1 MSNTIRIRRRNA
13 NGAAGAPSSL
23 QQAELCF
30 NEADGC
36 LYIGIGTGGA
46 GGSATTIATLS
57 STNFA
62 TKSYVTAAV
71 AAVDVTSQLASYA
84 PLASPSLTGTPTA
97 PTPSTSD
104 NSTKL
109 ATTAYVKAQGYL
121 TAETYVGTV
130 TSVGLS
136 LPGIFSVSGS
146 PITSSG
152 TLSASLATQSANQV
166 WAGPTT
172 GSAATP
178 SFRSLVAGDIPSHT
192 ASLISDLATTVQGYR
207 LDQFAAPTSSV
218 SLNSQKITNLGT
230 PTADTD
236 AVTKS
241 YADALRSGL
250 DVKQSVRAATTAN
263 ITLSGTQTIDGV
275 ALIAGDR
282 VLVKNQSTGS
292 QNGIYVVAAGSWS
305 RATDADSDAKINPG
319 MFVFVEEGTVGAD
332 QGWVLSNN
340 APTTL
345 GTTALTFAQFS
356 GAGSFSVDSTLT
368 KTGNSIGLTS
378 GIATAGTYTSVTVD
392 TYGRVTAGSSPA
404 IQSQITAV
412 GLLKGAGSGSVSAAT
427 AGTDYLDPNSTI
439 DGGVF

>member
-13 NGAAGAPSSL
+13 NGAAGAPSTL
-23 QQAELCF
+23 QQSELAF

-36 LYIGIGTGGA
+36 LYVGIGTGGA

-62 TKSYVTAAV
+62 TKAYVASAV
-71 AAVDVTSQLASYA
+71 AAVDVSSQLASYA
-84 PLASPSLTGTPTA
+84 LLASPTLTGTPSST
-97 PTPSTSD
+97 TPSTSD
-104 NSTKL
+104 NSTRI
-109 ATTAYVKAQGYL
+109 ATTAYVQAQSYVT
-121 TAETYVGTV
+121 TA
-130 TSVGLS
+130 
-136 LPGIFSVSGS
+136 
-146 PITSSG
+146 
-152 TLSASLATQSANQV
+152 A
-166 WAGPTT
+166 
-172 GSAATP
+172 
-178 SFRSLVAGDIPSHT
+178 
-192 ASLISDLATTVQGYR
+192 R
-207 LDQFAAPTSSV
+207 LDQFAAPTNSV

-236 AVTKS
+236 AVTKA

-275 ALIAGDR
+275 AVIAGDR

-305 RATDADSDAKINPG
+305 RATDADTDAEINPG
-319 MFVFVEEGTVGAD
+319 MFCFVEEGSTNAD
-332 QGWVLSNN
+332 TGWVLSTN

-404 IQSQITAV
+404 MQTQITAV
-412 GLLKGAGSGSVSAAT
+412 GLLKGAGSGSVSAAV
-427 AGTDYLDPNSTI
+427 AGTDYLDGNSTL
-439 DGGVF
+439 DCGSF

>member
-1 MSNTIRIRRRNA
+1 MSNTIRIRRRNS

-23 QQAELCF
+23 QQAELAF
-30 NEADGC
+30 NEADGQC
-36 LYIGIGTGGA
+36 YIGIGTGGA
-46 GGSATTIATLS
+46 GGSATTIAS
-57 STNFA
+57 IGGTNWA
-62 TKSYVTAAV
+62 SKAYVTSAV
-71 AAVDVTSQLASYA
+71 AAVDVSSQLASYA
-84 PLASPSLTGTPTA
+84 LLASPTLTGTPNST
-97 PTPSTSD
+97 TPSTSD
-104 NSTKL
+104 NSTRI
-109 ATTAYVKAQGYL
+109 ATTAYVQAQSYVT
-121 TAETYVGTV
+121 TA
-130 TSVGLS
+130 
-136 LPGIFSVSGS
+136 
-146 PITSSG
+146 
-152 TLSASLATQSANQV
+152 A
-166 WAGPTT
+166 
-172 GSAATP
+172 
-178 SFRSLVAGDIPSHT
+178 
-192 ASLISDLATTVQGYR
+192 R

-230 PTADTD
+230 PTADSD
-236 AVTKS
+236 AVSKS

-275 ALIAGDR
+275 AVIAGDR

-305 RATDADSDAKINPG
+305 RATDADADTEINPG
-319 MFVFVEEGTVGAD
+319 MFCFVEDGSVNAD
-332 QGWVLSNN
+332 TGWVLSTN

-412 GLLKGAGSGSVSAAT
+412 GLLKGAGSGSVSAAV
-427 AGTDYLDPNSTI
+427 AGTDYLDPNSTV
-439 DGGVF
+439 DGGGF